1 MYMYIVCIHVHV
13 SRKYIVGVRKF
24 TCIVGVPVMFLM
36 VLQCSCMYGKCV
48 YIYNVQTCIS
58 NHDIL

>member
-36 VLQCSCMYGKCV
+36 VLQCSCTESVSTYTMYRHV
-48 YIYNVQTCIS
+48 S